1 VEPYIGRFAT
11 SRGTNSRKRSSQIIW
26 TVYLEGNVAEIDTH
40 QRIGHREIR
49 GEYKSKFMKGEFMK

>member
-1 VEPYIGRFAT
+1 M
-11 SRGTNSRKRSSQIIW
+11 SRGTNSRKRSFQIIW
-26 TVYLEGNVAEIDTH
+26 TVSLEGNVAKIDTH